1 MLKYSFNIEVN
12 ANNKKMV
19 MMDSF
24 ANPER
29 NSVGVKI
36 PKESNKIDA
45 PPNKRLG
52 FHLSIIKKIINS
64 KKVESSKYF
73 SKSIM
78 LGFYQKW
85 WINKTNFII
94 S

>member
-36 PKESNKIDA
+36 PKESNKIAA

-52 FHLSIIKKIINS
+52 FHLSMIRKTINS
-64 KKVESSKYF
+64 KKVERSKYF

-78 LGFYQKW
+78 LGFNQKW
-85 WINKTNFII
+85 RINKINFVI